1 VLYAATQDGG
11 IYVTTDGGGS
21 WSATKSG
28 IKQSGEVAV
37 GGEGQ
42 FENTSFWHS
51 SYSWMD
57 AVDREALSVSSEG
70 EKAVVRSSYPE
81 ILTIQIN
88 PENPTQM
95 IAGTAG
101 KGVLKSNDSGQTW
114 VTTELT
120 WGEVYDSIVDLTQP
134 LIRFHIGVLDAGIRG
149 SDIVRTS
156 WPARNAGFHPG
167 ADVYGLA
174 LGVSGKYFAASDQG
188 IYQTNN
194 AGETWSLVGLSNIRF
209 NDIFVDPER
218 PAEVWAAS
226 SDGLYRSLDGGGHW
240 ELFGDQ
246 RLNNQFLTI
255 AKGVGGHQLY
265 VGLSGGNIVR
275 IEK

>member
-1 VLYAATQDGG
+1 
-11 IYVTTDGGGS
+11 
-21 WSATKSG
+21 
-28 IKQSGEVAV
+28 
-37 GGEGQ
+37 
-42 FENTSFWHS
+42 
-51 SYSWMD
+51 
-57 AVDREALSVSSEG
+57 
-70 EKAVVRSSYPE
+70 
-81 ILTIQIN
+81 
-88 PENPTQM
+88 
-95 IAGTAG
+95 
-101 KGVLKSNDSGQTW
+101 
-114 VTTELT
+114 
-120 WGEVYDSIVDLTQP
+120 
-134 LIRFHIGVLDAGIRG
+134 VLDAGIRG

-174 LGVSGKYFAASDQG
+174 AGVSGKYFAASDQG

-194 AGETWSLVGLSNIRF
+194 AGETWSLVGLSDIRF

-246 RLNNQFLTI
+246 RLNTQFLTI